1 MNTMKVIKRN
11 GSSQSVSLDKIS
23 ERISLLCN
31 IPPTLTTIDPIVV
44 SQKIC
49 NNLYNGVS
57 TVEIDTMASLTAAS
71 LGSKHFEYSDLA
83 GRIAISNLQK
93 QIPYNLDTYLEA
105 VGSHLS
111 TETQEVITQHRE
123 EIESMIHPDRDFL
136 ISFFGCKTLQK
147 AYLLKD
153 SKQNICEPI
162 QYMWLRVSFG
172 IHGDDM
178 DAIRESYDAMSTL
191 RCTHATPTLFHAGCK
206 YPQLLSCFLL
216 GIEDS
221 VRGIYKALTDCAHI
235 SKWGGGIGVWAQGI
249 RSNGSRIR
257 GTNGITS
264 GIVPMLKVFN
274 DTARYINQSG
284 KRNGSFAMYLEPWHA
299 DVFDFLEAKK
309 NHGDEN
315 ARARDLFYAMWIPD
329 LFMKK
334 LLQNKDFHLF
344 CPDECPGLAD
354 TWGDEFETLYERYVS
369 EGKQKKT
376 VKARD
381 VWNAIITSQIETGT
395 PYILYKDA
403 ANRKSN
409 QQNLGTIRS
418 SNLCTEIIEYSDTNE
433 YACCTLASIALPRMV
448 NVDEGTYDF
457 TELGTISRI
466 LVRNLNR
473 VIDRNYYPVPET
485 ERSNSR
491 HRPIGIGVQG
501 LADVFALLRLPFH
514 SDRASK
520 LNQELFACMYYFAMK
535 ESCEQA
541 KRDGAYST
549 FVGSPLSKGKFQ
561 FDLWGVDP
569 VGELSD
575 GTKLDWDTLRTDV
588 MKHGVRN
595 SLLLAPMPTASTA
608 QILGNT
614 ECFEPYTSNI
624 FTRRTLAGDFMVVN
638 RHLQKDLI
646 RLGIW
651 NDTMKD
657 WIVANR
663 GSIQPIPGISK
674 EIKDLYK
681 TAWELSQKV
690 LIDQAA
696 DRGAYICQSQS
707 LNLFMTEPNHK
718 KISSMHMYSWKKG
731 LKTGQYYLRTRP
743 KAFAQQFTVD
753 PEMLKQL
760 RDLEVKDE
768 EDGCLMCGS

>member
-162 QYMWLRVSFG
+162 QYMWLRVSIG